1 MVTLRLETIQYLVK
15 LLTEHDN
22 IEKELIRLERLRRAG
37 TTAPWELGRLRG
49 LWEVHDALEREI
61 LGAMAVATDEEIH
74 EAVEVY
80 DATDAG
86 KTANVLSA
94 GQTRFAGALERL
106 AHG

>member
-1 MVTLRLETIQYLVK
+1 M
-15 LLTEHDN
+15 
-22 IEKELIRLERLRRAG
+22 
-37 TTAPWELGRLRG
+37 
-49 LWEVHDALEREI
+49 HDALEREI